1 MDPWQKET
9 LNLEVGDFV
18 IWQDEAVE
26 MEVGGYT
33 SGTTP
38 EAFPHLFLCRVPI

>member
-1 MDPWQKET
+1 MDPWQKKP

-26 MEVGGYT
+26 MEGGGHT

-38 EAFPHLFLCRVPI
+38 CSSPHLFL